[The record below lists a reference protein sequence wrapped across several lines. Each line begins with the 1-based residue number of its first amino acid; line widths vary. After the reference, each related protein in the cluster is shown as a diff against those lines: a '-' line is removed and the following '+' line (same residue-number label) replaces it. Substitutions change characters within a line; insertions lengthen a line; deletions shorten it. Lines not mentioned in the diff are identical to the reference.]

1 MNKSKLSYFL
11 FLLTVLCFTSCRNE
25 TKKGGNSANTFNNDF
40 EAHFGYNPN
49 VIKGKAHSGE
59 CFYKMDSTMEFS
71 LTFMKN
77 FNQIS
82 GNSYAKVKFSA
93 FVLLP
98 DQTSSA
104 AVTIQIW
111 DGAGNPLKVESKT
124 ANSSE
129 IGLNLWK
136 EVTLEMN
143 LAGLYAPNHEVR
155 CFIHNPLRQ
164 TLFID
169 DMSVEFFQ

>member
-1 MNKSKLSYFL
+1 MNKSKFFYFL
-11 FLLTVLCFTSCRNE
+11 FLLTAVYFTSCGNE
-25 TKKGGNSANTFNNDF
+25 SNKGGNSANTFTNDF
-40 EAHFGYNPN
+40 KAHFGYNPN
-49 VIKGKAHSGE
+49 VQKGKGHSDQF
-59 CFYKMDSTMEFS
+59 FYQMDSTLEFS
-71 LTFMKN
+71 LTFLKN

-82 GNSYAKVKFSA
+82 ANSFAKVRFSA

-111 DGAGNPLKVESKT
+111 DGAGNPLKVESKI
-124 ANSSE
+124 ANGSE

-136 EVTLEMN
+136 EVTIEMN

-164 TLFID
+164 TLFVD
-169 DMSVEFFQ
+169 DMKVEFFQ